1 MSDDVAENDTVTASD
16 AVTGVVDDRSE
27 PERQRDEYLDA
38 LQRLQAD
45 FENYR
50 KRVARSSMDAADRAA
65 GEVVVKML
73 PVLDAFDLAAQHF
86 SSAPSEE
93 AEAWIRRGDYY
104 STHSRRRDWSESTP
118 WVSSS
123 TASTRRGRPREGD
136 DGPLVDQ
143 VLRAGYRWKGSVLTS
158 RNGESSRLT
167 RWSNVSG
174 STRTTTRS

>member
-16 AVTGVVDDRSE
+16 ARHGVVDDRSE

-73 PVLDAFDLAAQHF
+73 PVLDAFD
-86 SSAPSEE
+86 SPRSTSRVPRPKRPRP
-93 AEAWIRRGDYY
+93 WIRRGDYY

-123 TASTRRGRPREGD
+123 TRK
-136 DGPLVDQ
+136 
-143 VLRAGYRWKGSVLTS
+143 Y
-158 RNGESSRLT
+158 
-167 RWSNVSG
+167 
-174 STRTTTRS
+174 TTRSPTLRVMTALWSIRCFAPGTAGRVRSYVPQW

>member
-86 SSAPSEE
+86 SSARI
-93 AEAWIRRGDYY
+93 A
-104 STHSRRRDWSESTP
+104 
-118 WVSSS
+118 
-123 TASTRRGRPREGD
+123 
-136 DGPLVDQ
+136 
-143 VLRAGYRWKGSVLTS
+143 
-158 RNGESSRLT
+158 
-167 RWSNVSG
+167 
-174 STRTTTRS
+174 